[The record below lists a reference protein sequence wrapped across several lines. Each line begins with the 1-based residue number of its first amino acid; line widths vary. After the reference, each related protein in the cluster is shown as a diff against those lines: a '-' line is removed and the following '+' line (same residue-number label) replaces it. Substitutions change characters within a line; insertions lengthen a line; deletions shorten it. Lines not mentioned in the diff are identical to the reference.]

1 MNTMT
6 VSYTHLQGISFWN
19 RLLVV
24 ATFLFI
30 LAVPLIYGYM
40 KKRIVRPLNYLNEG
54 FYQIEN
60 GNRHYTVETE
70 ADTRE
75 FQNAYASFNR
85 MVRSMES
92 LRLDNMEKE
101 LEKKELELD
110 NLKLQ
115 IRPHFLMNTFNLM
128 YYLLRSPEGA
138 EEAKKLILYLSDY
151 FRYLFRSDRN
161 TELFDKELALIKGY
175 VEVAKIRCPEGLEI
189 SYEIDPE
196 VRLIRVPPLL
206 VHNFVE
212 NVVKHALTVG
222 KCVHILLAAHYENGW
237 IEFEISD
244 DGNGMSQEQAE
255 KINQRA
261 WEEKEE
267 KHM

>member
-1 MNTMT
+1 MEVVLEHRCEPEGML
-6 VSYTHLQGISFWN
+6 SGISFWN

-92 LRLDNMEKE
+92 LRLDNMEKRIR
-101 LEKKELELD
+101 KERAGIRQSEIADPAAFLD
-110 NLKLQ
+110 EHLQ
-115 IRPHFLMNTFNLM
+115 FDVL
-128 YYLLRSPEGA
+128 SPAFTG
-138 EEAKKLILYLSDY
+138 
-151 FRYLFRSDRN
+151 R
-161 TELFDKELALIKGY
+161 G
-175 VEVAKIRCPEGLEI
+175 
-189 SYEIDPE
+189 
-196 VRLIRVPPLL
+196 
-206 VHNFVE
+206 
-212 NVVKHALTVG
+212 
-222 KCVHILLAAHYENGW
+222 
-237 IEFEISD
+237 
-244 DGNGMSQEQAE
+244 
-255 KINQRA
+255 
-261 WEEKEE
+261 
-267 KHM
+267 